1 MRKLNANM
9 RNWTSSG
16 NIKAEFEN
24 SMANITTK
32 SSLIGTIHRYDV
44 RLTGFLPFLDQHG
57 VVIGNPHYQ
66 IELQLISETKKHKTL
81 LSRKLNGRI
90 VELGLEPK
98 ERERQRA
105 GRVQK
110 WTSANGGEQVMV
122 VTCGGRRDEP
132 NSGVF

>member
-90 VELGLEPK
+90 VKLGLEPK

-105 GRVQK
+105 GRV
-110 WTSANGGEQVMV
+110 
-122 VTCGGRRDEP
+122 
-132 NSGVF
+132 